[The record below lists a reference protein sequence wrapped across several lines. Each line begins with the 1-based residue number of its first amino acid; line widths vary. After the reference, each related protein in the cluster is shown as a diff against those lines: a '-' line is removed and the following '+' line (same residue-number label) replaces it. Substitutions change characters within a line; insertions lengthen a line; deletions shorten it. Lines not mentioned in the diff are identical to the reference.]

1 MLDVVTGPHAG
12 TLLRLKDKVAI
23 ITGGA
28 SGIGRA
34 CAALFAREGAKVVV
48 GDIDVAGGE
57 ETMHQIRGEG
67 YPAIFIPT
75 DVTKARQAEALVQET
90 LRAFGSVQV
99 AVYNAGIIRNGTVVD
114 TPEEVWDEVV
124 DVNLKG
130 IFLCAK
136 YVIPAM
142 IAGGGGSIT
151 NTSSAAGLVG
161 APNQCAY
168 DAAKAGVINLSR
180 QMALDFAKFNI
191 RINCLVPGGIDTPMS
206 RASIARR
213 NQQVADVHGAWG
225 AFKRFGTAE
234 EVAQVALFLASDE
247 SSYVTGAPFIVD
259 GGYTAQ

>member
-1 MLDVVTGPHAG
+1 LPG
-12 TLLRLKDKVAI
+12 
-23 ITGGA
+23 
-28 SGIGRA
+28 
-34 CAALFAREGAKVVV
+34 EGAKVVV

-57 ETMHQIRGEG
+57 ETVHQIRDEG
-67 YPAIFIPT
+67 HQAIFVPT

-90 LRAFGSVQV
+90 LRTFGGVQV
-99 AVYNAGIIRNGTVVD
+99 AVYNAGIIRTGTVVD

-130 IFLCAK
+130 IFLCSK
-136 YVIPAM
+136 YVIPPM

-168 DAAKAGVINLSR
+168 DAAKAGVVNLSR

-191 RINCLVPGGIDTPMS
+191 RVNCLVPGGIDTPMS

-213 NQQVADVHGAWG
+213 TSRSQTSTGPGA
-225 AFKRFGTAE
+225 
-234 EVAQVALFLASDE
+234 LSNASGQPRR
-247 SSYVTGAPFIVD
+247 SRRWRCSWHQTSRHM
-259 GGYTAQ
+259 